1 MPNLI
6 TFSGNRAGTSDAEGA
21 DNCIAF
27 LNRVKAQAEDK
38 GGTICMEY
46 LNSKVNHKDYMFDH
60 FACAVDNEDAGH
72 PAPAFGLM
80 CKASCMR
87 GPATAMQT
95 RSRSVM
101 TEGSDSM
108 PSTRCWYFMTLESP
122 VKWLAGRLI

>member
-38 GGTICMEY
+38 GVTICMEH

-72 PAPAFGLM
+72 PAPGFAADVARPPA
-80 CKASCMR
+80 CEDRQQRCRR
-87 GPATAMQT
+87 GPDQ
-95 RSRSVM
+95 
-101 TEGSDSM
+101 
-108 PSTRCWYFMTLESP
+108 
-122 VKWLAGRLI
+122 